1 MNSQQSPVL
10 RLLIGGFAIGALGHI
25 QGPVAMASELLAGG
39 PGVTR
44 APADSVRPSV
54 HEAET
59 VDHGQSDRD
68 KGPVA
73 ATPAPEEAQSTL
85 EPASIDLGSEQSIN
99 HLRKLVA
106 AMEPDQ
112 AASILEAIP
121 VEDAARVVTGL
132 PVSTA
137 VAMLSSMSAEGSA
150 ELTAELARTPG

>member
-10 RLLIGGFAIGALGHI
+10 RLLIGGFAIGALGHV

-39 PGVTR
+39 PSVAR
-44 APADSVRPSV
+44 APAEVARSSVL
-54 HEAET
+54 EAET
-59 VDHGQSDRD
+59 PGQDQSDRD
-68 KGPVA
+68 DGPRA
-73 ATPAPEEAQSTL
+73 PTPSSPSVEAPI
-85 EPASIDLGSEQSIN
+85 EPVPIDLGSEQSIN
-99 HLRKLVA
+99 HLRKLVT
-106 AMEPDQ
+106 AMEPER

-150 ELTAELARTPG
+150 ELTAELAKIPG